1 MSELVA
7 HDFHCLEPVPLC
19 LASADQGQLVVPSCD
34 GGETRAAAGD
44 GAAVAVWAAEDHSEL
59 RWQRFVGDSLTSERP
74 LGVDQTNESWILSDQ
89 AVIKWPLFATTS
101 VSAEKELLLQQA
113 GFSQTPALWGH
124 LWWQSANEAEPLL
137 VATVTEFIPD
147 SVDGWTW
154 APDALTNQDIG
165 WATTLGLLAAD
176 MHSALRAGRAA
187 TYPSGE
193 APVAALD
200 GTETQLVHGDFHLGQ
215 ILRSGDHFYVIDFD
229 GDPMKSVAVNF
240 QCKSVWT
247 DIASMSSSII
257 HAGMVAL
264 KRGASVDAIYPAI
277 SEARVAFLDSYILAS
292 HQNPDR
298 GVLSELVNQI
308 EQRELAYAS
317 QYLPRWLYAP
327 EGAIKY
333 LRTVGEL

>member
-1 MSELVA
+1 MSELAA
-7 HDFHCLEPVPLC
+7 HDVHCLEPLPLC
-19 LASADQGQLVVPSCD
+19 LAFTDKGLLVVPSCD
-34 GGETRAAAGD
+34 GGESRAAAGE
-44 GAAVAVWAAEDHSEL
+44 GSALAVWTAADHSEL
-59 RWQRFVGDSLTSERP
+59 RWQRFVSDALKSERP
-74 LGVDQTNESWILSDQ
+74 LGVDQTNESWILSDR

-124 LWWQSANEAEPLL
+124 LWWQATDETQPLL

-154 APDALTNQDIG
+154 APDALTNQHIG
-165 WATTLGLLAAD
+165 WATTLGQLAAD
-176 MHSALRAGRAA
+176 MHSALRVGRAA
-187 TYPSGE
+187 TYMSGE
-193 APVAALD
+193 APVAVLD

-215 ILRSGDHFYVIDFD
+215 ILRRGDDFYVIDFD
-229 GDPMKSVAVNF
+229 GDPMKSVADNLH
-240 QCKSVWT
+240 CKSVWT
-247 DIASMSSSII
+247 DVASMSSSII

-277 SEARVAFLDSYILAS
+277 SEARAAFLDAYILAS
-292 HQNPDR
+292 HKNPDR